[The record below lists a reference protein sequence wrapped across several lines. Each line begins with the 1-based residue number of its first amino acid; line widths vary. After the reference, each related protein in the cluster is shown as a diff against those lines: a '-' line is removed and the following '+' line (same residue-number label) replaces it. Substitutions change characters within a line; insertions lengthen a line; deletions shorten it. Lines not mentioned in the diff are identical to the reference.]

1 MRTIVFHCSLYNLV
15 LDKEMMRC
23 LVIDLVE
30 KSVIVQHFTNL
41 VNPITQNLLSL
52 LYLKSMFKGLVLNEA
67 MQDFFSL

>member
-1 MRTIVFHCSLYNLV
+1 
-15 LDKEMMRC
+15 MMRC